1 MAVTT
6 PHPRPR
12 LRAEGAASGVLTL
25 ARLAAVHDAPRRQR

>member
-12 LRAEGAASGVLTL
+12 LRAASGVLTL